1 MVYEGMVK
9 VVRSAPVKASA
20 DRDVLHALQ
29 WRWAAAVPERALFP
43 FSKSGVRALKRT
55 QPIK

>member
-1 MVYEGMVK
+1 MVYEGTVK
-9 VVRSAPVKASA
+9 VVCSYPIKASA

-29 WRWAAAVPERALFP
+29 WRRAAIVSEKAIFP
-43 FSKSGVRALKRT
+43 FYKSGVSALKRT